1 MLERMNLGERIVFSI
16 VVVILLLLLLALFGW
31 AEGKWG
37 DDARAE
43 EVQLYRGIPTDAHL
57 LELDKSALNEAYH
70 NQAVRLFG
78 VWLSGGVKEATY
90 FTNGL
95 HNARRGYNLAAQQI
109 EKRERELE
117 QTGDRK

>member
-1 MLERMNLGERIVFSI
+1 MLERMSLGERVVFSI
-16 VVVILLLLLLALFGW
+16 VVIVLLLLLMALFGW
-31 AEGKWG
+31 VEGRW

-70 NQAVRLFG
+70 NQVVRLFG
-78 VWLSGGVKEATY
+78 VWLSGGVKEATQ

-95 HNARRGYNLAAQQI
+95 QNARRGYNLAIQQI